1 MLSPSLRNEIELEAH
16 SLDIGESVS
25 DLLCPFCRG
34 GQSGER
40 KFSITR
46 TDSGLVYNCFRA
58 SCSDGRGFVAT
69 KGMLLPGMPRQ
80 DRDKSKWKGPYT
92 GTFEPLE
99 DKDYD
104 YFGER
109 FDLGASYS
117 GFLGVNSNNLYVMEV
132 KTMEGYVRGYA
143 VRRGCWT
150 PPSNSLHL
158 VCPRT
163 ALKTGPK
170 TKVFLSNADDVSL
183 SWHLPRSPSDRR
195 VFVVEDQISAAKV
208 AQAGY
213 AGVALMGAYLGEEKV
228 KEISHWKPSEVIIA
242 LDADATGEAFKAVRR
257 WGLAFP
263 KTKVL
268 VLGQDIKDMTKA
280 AVQELLK

>member
-1 MLSPSLRNEIELEAH
+1 MRNKQLQNEIELEAH
-16 SLDIGESVS
+16 NLDIGESVS
-25 DLLCPFCRG
+25 DLLCPFCHG

-58 SCSDGRGFVAT
+58 SCFDGRGFVAT
-69 KGMLLPGMPRQ
+69 KGALPPGLPKKEGN
-80 DRDKSKWKGPYT
+80 KSKWKGPYT

-99 DKDYD
+99 EKDIA
-104 YFGER
+104 YFKRR
-109 FDLGASYS
+109 FDLDISS
-117 GFLGVNSNNLYVMEV
+117 NSFLGVNSSNLYVMEV
-132 KTMEGYVRGYA
+132 RTMDGYVRGYA

-150 PPSNSLHL
+150 VRSDTDP

-163 ALKTGPK
+163 ALKTDPK

-183 SWHLPRSPSDRR
+183 SWHLPQRSRDAGRL
-195 VFVVEDQISAAKV
+195 FVVEDQVSAAKV
-208 AQAGY
+208 AQSGY
-213 AGVALMGAYLGEEKV
+213 VGVALMGAYLGEDKV
-228 KEISHWKPSEVIIA
+228 KEISKWHPKEVTIA
-242 LDADATGEAFKAVRR
+242 LDADATGEAFKAVRK

-268 VLGQDIKDMTKA
+268 VLRQDIKDMTKA